1 MIPAS
6 HIELS
11 KSALK
16 KNIKYLMK
24 RISGAKF
31 VSVIK
36 GNAYGH
42 GIEYYLPLAEEC
54 GIKYFAVSDTSEAY
68 RAFKVKKQDSQLI
81 ILSMIDNEDL
91 SWAIE
96 NGISFF
102 VFNFDRL
109 NNAIKIAKKLKIK
122 AKIHIEIET
131 GFNRTG
137 FSKDELDAVINIY
150 NKNRGC
156 LELKGVCTHYA
167 GAESIGNYHR
177 IIKQKELFRE
187 ITWILAEN
195 NIIPENYHTACSAAA
210 LTYEDTI
217 MDMVRFGIA
226 QYGFWP
232 SNETRMYN
240 MLSDEAHFT
249 KDPLKRILSWKS
261 KIISLKD
268 IKAGQFIGYGNQY
281 LTSKNMKTAV
291 IPIGYYHG
299 FSRSLSNLG
308 HVLIRKKKS
317 PVLGMVNMNMLV
329 TDVTNIPGANINDE
343 VVLIGNQGKESISVA
358 SFSDLA
364 NYVNYEM
371 LVRLPFEIK
380 RIIVE

>member
-1 MIPAS
+1 MKPPS
-6 HIELS
+6 FIELN

-16 KNIKYLMK
+16 KNIKYLKK
-24 RISGAKF
+24 RIKSAKF

-42 GIEYYLPLAEEC
+42 GIEDYLPLAEEC
-54 GIKYFAVSDTSEAY
+54 GVKIFAVSDSTEAF
-68 RAFKVKKQDSQLI
+68 RAFNVKKKNSRLI
-81 ILSMIDNEDL
+81 ILNMIDNEDL

-102 VFNFDRL
+102 VFSFNRL
-109 NNAIKIAKKLKIK
+109 ENTIKIAKKLKIR
-122 AKIHIEIET
+122 AKIHLEIET
-131 GFNRTG
+131 GLNRTG
-137 FSKDELDAVINIY
+137 FSEAEMNKVINLY
-150 NKNRGC
+150 KKNRDILD
-156 LELKGVCTHYA
+156 LEGVCTHYA
-167 GAESIGNYHR
+167 GAESIANYHR
-177 IIKQKELFRE
+177 LMKQKELFDKVRQTLE
-187 ITWILAEN
+187 EN
-195 NIIPENYHTACSAAA
+195 NVEPGNYHTACSAAA

-217 MDMVRFGIA
+217 MDMVRFGIS

-240 MLSDEAHFT
+240 MLSDEEHFT

-261 KIISLKD
+261 KIISMKKV
-268 IKAGQFIGYGNQY
+268 KAGQFIGYGNQY
-281 LTSKNMKTAV
+281 LAQENIKTAV

-308 HVLIRKKKS
+308 YVLINGKKS
-317 PVLGMVNMNMLV
+317 PVLGMVNMNMIV
-329 TDVTNIPGANINDE
+329 TDISLIPEARIDDE
-343 VVLIGNQGKESISVA
+343 VVIIGEQGNERISVS

-371 LVRLPFEIK
+371 LVRLPFEIP